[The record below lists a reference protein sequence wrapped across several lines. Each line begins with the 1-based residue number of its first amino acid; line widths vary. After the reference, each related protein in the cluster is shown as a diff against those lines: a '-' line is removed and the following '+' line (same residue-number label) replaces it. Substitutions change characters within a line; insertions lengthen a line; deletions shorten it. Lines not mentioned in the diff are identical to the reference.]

1 MKFVRK
7 FKNVSSCVTIQRQRL
22 SLTSSHF
29 AKVYLYVYVADTY
42 RPHLVRCKTIET
54 IILLE
59 ATTALR
65 VRSLSGLSR
74 NGSQALNMYT
84 PNINAKVFLYFQSS
98 YSNTLSKNELISR
111 CRFVFTSRFPY
122 CAVNIT

>member
-1 MKFVRK
+1 MYVIKQGRHIVRNQNFTVCNFQFMKFVRR

-29 AKVYLYVYVADTY
+29 AKVYLYVCVADTY
-42 RPHLVRCKTIET
+42 RPHLVRCKTTET

-65 VRSLSGLSR
+65 VRSLS
-74 NGSQALNMYT
+74 
-84 PNINAKVFLYFQSS
+84 
-98 YSNTLSKNELISR
+98 
-111 CRFVFTSRFPY
+111 
-122 CAVNIT
+122 